1 MWLISYM
8 TAAACPCPT
17 WPASIL
23 SEVESCYDCQTVFPM
38 TCDRELYERFF
49 DAFAHEGEPNI
60 PIDRQIMQSPEFYHL
75 LERLRQHAELHQ
87 RDHW

>member
-1 MWLISYM
+1 MFLAY
-8 TAAACPCPT
+8 
-17 WPASIL
+17 
-23 SEVESCYDCQTVFPM
+23 
-38 TCDRELYERFF
+38 DRELYERFF

-60 PIDRQIMQSPEFYHL
+60 PIDRQIMQSPEFYRL